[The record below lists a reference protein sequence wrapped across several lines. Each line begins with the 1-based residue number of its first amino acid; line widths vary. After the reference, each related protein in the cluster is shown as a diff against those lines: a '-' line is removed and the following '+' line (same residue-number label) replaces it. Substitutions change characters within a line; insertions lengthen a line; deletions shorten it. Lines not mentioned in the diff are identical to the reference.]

1 MPVVWNDTVH
11 ICEADNIMAEL
22 RQTALFQQQATD
34 VPKIHNL
41 FTPSCIFILQSLYYA

>member
-1 MPVVWNDTVH
+1 MPVAWDDAVH
-11 ICEADNIMAEL
+11 ICEADDIVAEL

-41 FTPSCIFILQSLYYA
+41 FTPSCVFIV